1 MSHGLIRLRS
11 SPQIAFIRK
20 HAVDWFVVIPE
31 NFMALTPDESAFQ
44 KEAALAVL
52 ELLAGHGVA
61 TFQQVQENLPNFD
74 ETNLLRGIALASSKG
89 GLSIS
94 INKRMFGLTANF
106 SVVDVPERTV
116 AVIAILRRE
125 IQFAQENESV
135 GSSRM
140 PAEAGDSQSAA
151 SGKHSTDIVT
161 MLCPFSIRL
170 QSKAE
175 APDKA

>member
-1 MSHGLIRLRS
+1 
-11 SPQIAFIRK
+11 
-20 HAVDWFVVIPE
+20 
-31 NFMALTPDESAFQ
+31 MAMTSDEAAIQ
-44 KEAALAVL
+44 KQAALAVL
-52 ELLAGHGVA
+52 ELLRGNGAA
-61 TFQQVQENLPNFD
+61 TFQQVQENLPHFD

-94 INKRMFGLTANF
+94 INKKMFGLTANF
-106 SVVDVPERTV
+106 SVVDVPERTA

-125 IQFAQENESV
+125 IQFAQENEGA
-135 GSSRM
+135 GSSR
-140 PAEAGDSQSAA
+140 PPGADSDSQFAA
-151 SGKHSTDIVT
+151 SEKHSTDIVT